1 VSAQL
6 IKAMRDRADILDQA
20 AEWLRSHGGGWRSE
34 TRDDG
39 HGFHLSVHEMTMQA
53 AEYRAL
59 ADLAEDPSKFE
70 GQLRSIIASING
82 ELVGEGQQE

>member
-6 IKAMRDRADILDQA
+6 VKAMRDRADILDQA
-20 AEWLRSHGGGWRSE
+20 AEWLKSHGGGWRSE

-59 ADLAEDPSKFE
+59 ADLAEDPNRFE
-70 GQLRSIIASING
+70 AQLRGVIAAING
-82 ELVGEGQQE
+82 NIEQEGM